1 MMGTAAA
8 STLGSHLG
16 PLSKCLAPAGTT
28 NNAQARPLGAASRAA
43 LDPSGGDHAGRGG
56 GRALQATASSV
67 AA

>member
-16 PLSKCLAPAGTT
+16 PLSKCLAPAGTN

-43 LDPSGGDHAGRGG
+43 ELG
-56 GRALQATASSV
+56 GRAVAGHGRKDGQAV
-67 AA
+67 VE